1 MENEFN
7 VQKKY
12 NTMKNYL
19 YTPNNGNQEKSILK
33 KVTFKLKSKT
43 LLLIFLLF
51 FIAEP
56 GLQAYPI
63 DGYLITGIRRLV
75 RLHLILNGEIKDA
88 QPISGAKKKISE
100 IKLQLENE
108 KGDSLVAIPKSDPIL
123 QKYVNNLFPNLDES
137 YSISLLEIT
146 PNKKIRYASRQ
157 ENKGFQP
164 GSVGKLAVIA
174 GLFSELER
182 LYPDSFEKRQQ
193 LLRSKFVRAGR
204 WAMTDEHTVPFFNP
218 ETKDFFKRTVRED
231 DVFSLYEWAD
241 HMLSVSNNGAASV
254 VWRELVL
261 MRQFGDEYPLLTES
275 QADEF
280 FKTTPKAILQ
290 KLAVLVVNE
299 PLQSIG
305 IEENEWRLGSMF
317 TQGAKS
323 IIPGSGGSIGS
334 PQALM
339 KYLIALERG
348 KIVDHNSSLE
358 IKRLLYMTDRRI
370 RYATSPRLTN
380 AAVYFKSGSLY
391 QCKKEEG
398 FSCKK
403 YMGNVQNYMNSVAI
417 IEHPDGTVYLVA
429 LMSNVLRKNSNI
441 DHLVLATEIDDII
454 RKK

>member
-1 MENEFN
+1 M
-7 VQKKY
+7 
-12 NTMKNYL
+12 
-19 YTPNNGNQEKSILK
+19 
-33 KVTFKLKSKT
+33 
-43 LLLIFLLF
+43 IFLF
-51 FIAEP
+51 FLAADA

-63 DGYLITGIRRLV
+63 DGYFLTGIRRLA
-75 RLHLILNGEIKDA
+75 RIQMILDGEIKDT
-88 QPISGAKKKISE
+88 QPISGSRKKISE
-100 IKLQLENE
+100 IKLQLENP
-108 KGDSLVAIPKSDPIL
+108 KGDSLADIPKSDPEL
-123 QKYVNNLFPNLDES
+123 QRYLNGIFPNLDES

-146 PNKKIRYASRQ
+146 AGKKIRYASRQ

-174 GLFSELER
+174 GLFAELER

-218 ETKDFFKRTVRED
+218 ETKEFFKRTVRED

-254 VWRELVL
+254 VWRELIL
-261 MRQFGDEYPLLTES
+261 MRQFAENYPQLTEE
-275 QADEF
+275 QANDF
-280 FKTTPKAILQ
+280 FKSTPRGELQ
-290 KLAVLVVNE
+290 RLAVLVVNE

-305 IEENEWRLGSMF
+305 ISQEEWRLGSMF

-334 PQALM
+334 PKALM
-339 KYLIALERG
+339 QFLVAVERG
-348 KIVDHNSSLE
+348 KMVDSNSSLE
-358 IKRLLYMTDRRI
+358 IKRLLYMTANRI
-370 RYATSPRLTN
+370 RYATSPRLTQ

-391 QCKKEEG
+391 QCKPEEG

-417 IEHPDGTVYLVA
+417 IEQPDGTVYLVA
-429 LMSNVLRKNSNI
+429 LMSNVLKKNSNI
-441 DHLVLATEIDDII
+441 DHMALASQIDDII